1 MYGESPIF
9 PASQL
14 PLGDCSA
21 EQQRKNLNN
30 GTQGHCFITYQTG
43 VLFG

>member
-1 MYGESPIF
+1 MYGESLIF

-14 PLGDCSA
+14 TLGDCSA